1 MVSRVKLLQ
10 GLGDAATA
18 LLPKEMRRRARTRIR
33 AHFKVGVARAGDVIV
48 LSRAKSG
55 RTWLRAM
62 LSRLYQKRYGLPE
75 TELLESDNFHR
86 AVPAIPI
93 FAFVHGQGLDEVLE
107 ADPSPA
113 WMAGKKIIFLVRN
126 PLDVAVSEYFQSTR
140 RASAGKRE
148 MMGVEDDMPMF
159 DFVMEGPNGLRA
171 IIPFMNGWQRR
182 VAALGIPA
190 LTLRY
195 EDLRADPHAGLRRIS
210 EFIGAA
216 FTEEEI
222 DDAVE
227 QNTIENLR
235 EKERT
240 NFYQNKRLAPRDP
253 NDPDSYKVRRG
264 KVGGYRDYFEPAQIA
279 AMEAYV
285 AARLSPT
292 FGYGATHDTGEAAP
306 GDVAPG
312 DVAHGAPAAGQA

>member
-1 MVSRVKLLQ
+1 LVNRIKVLQ

-18 LLPKEMRRRARTRIR
+18 VLPREMRRRARTRIR
-33 AHFKVGVARAGDVIV
+33 AYFKFGVARDGDVIV

-62 LSRLYQKRYGLPE
+62 ISRLYQKRHGLPE
-75 TELLESDNFHR
+75 NELLEFDNYHR
-86 AVPAIPI
+86 AVPEIPK
-93 FAFVHGQGLDEVLE
+93 FAFIHGLGLDEILD
-107 ADPSPA
+107 ADPSPD
-113 WMAGKKIIFLVRN
+113 WLQGKKIIFLVRN

-140 RASAGKRE
+140 RASLGKRE
-148 MMGVEDDMPMF
+148 MMGVESNTPMF
-159 DFVMEGPNGLRA
+159 DFVMEGTLGLRA

-182 VAALGIPA
+182 VAQMGIPA

-195 EDLRADPHAGLRRIS
+195 EDLRANPHDGLRQIS
-210 EFIGAA
+210 DFLGAA

-227 QNTIENLR
+227 QNTVENLR

-253 NDPDSYKVRRG
+253 NDPDSYKVRRA
-264 KVGGYRDYFEPAQIA
+264 KVGGYRDYFEPAQIV

-285 AARLSPT
+285 AARLSPA
-292 FGYGATHDTGEAAP
+292 FGYNVAYDTGEDAP
-306 GDVAPG
+306 ADLAQET
-312 DVAHGAPAAGQA
+312 PAAGQA